1 MGVGRSGAG
10 REEPPSLPEFVRARE
25 VGSGDQIAIMGP
37 DEYTRALG
45 HDRLVDGERTLPK
58 KKTLWSGLKNIFHQ
72 RHRTPSRL
80 ELSTNGGLCLRL
92 VLQRF
97 HDAAIVRS

>member
-1 MGVGRSGAG
+1 
-10 REEPPSLPEFVRARE
+10 
-25 VGSGDQIAIMGP
+25 MGP

-58 KKTLWSGLKNIFHQ
+58 KKTLWSGIKNIFHQ

-80 ELSTNGGLCLRL
+80 ELSKSQLARTTCALTIINLQLNRKAKKMRKLCLITHMESL
-92 VLQRF
+92 MCEAQPSL
-97 HDAAIVRS
+97 SNLNG

>member
-1 MGVGRSGAG
+1 
-10 REEPPSLPEFVRARE
+10 
-25 VGSGDQIAIMGP
+25 MGP

-80 ELSTNGGLCLRL
+80 ELSKSQLARTTCALTIVKLRL
-92 VLQRF
+92 NCK
-97 HDAAIVRS
+97 A

>member
-1 MGVGRSGAG
+1 
-10 REEPPSLPEFVRARE
+10 
-25 VGSGDQIAIMGP
+25 MGP

-58 KKTLWSGLKNIFHQ
+58 KKTLWSGFKNIFHQ

-80 ELSTNGGLCLRL
+80 ELSKSQLARTTCALTIVKLRSNCKAKKMSKLCLITHL
-92 VLQRF
+92 KSLMCE
-97 HDAAIVRS
+97 A

>member
-1 MGVGRSGAG
+1 M
-10 REEPPSLPEFVRARE
+10 RARE
-25 VGSGDQIAIMGP
+25 LGSGDQIAIMGP

-80 ELSTNGGLCLRL
+80 ELSKSQLARTTCALTIVNLRSNCK
-92 VLQRF
+92 
-97 HDAAIVRS
+97 A